1 MGATGSGAG
10 IFAESKGSTLELV
23 SAWLVVTVR
32 NKRVALLFKV
42 KQKSN
47 LFCFLLLLCFC
58 FASGFRT
65 RSTSSFSGRGNILSK
80 KRIKKLFS
88 STIN

>member
-32 NKRVALLFKV
+32 NKRVALLFKGL
-42 KQKSN
+42 
-47 LFCFLLLLCFC
+47 LFCLRRSKAKATALLFASALLLAL
-58 FASGFRT
+58 
-65 RSTSSFSGRGNILSK
+65 
-80 KRIKKLFS
+80 KLEVPLVLVVEVIF
-88 STIN
+88 

>member
-1 MGATGSGAG
+1 MGATGNGAG

-47 LFCFLLLLCFC
+47 C
-58 FASGFRT
+58 FASALLLVLELEVPLVLVVEVIF
-65 RSTSSFSGRGNILSK
+65 
-80 KRIKKLFS
+80 
-88 STIN
+88 

>member
-32 NKRVALLFKV
+32 NKRVALLFKG
-42 KQKSN
+42 KQNSN
-47 LFCFLLLLCFC
+47 PFCFASALLLLCFC
-58 FASGFRT
+58 FASALLLVLELEVPLVLVVEVIF
-65 RSTSSFSGRGNILSK
+65 
-80 KRIKKLFS
+80 
-88 STIN
+88 

>member
-47 LFCFLLLLCFC
+47 PFC
-58 FASGFRT
+58 FASALLLVLELG
-65 RSTSSFSGRGNILSK
+65 IPLVLVVK
-80 KRIKKLFS
+80 VIA
-88 STIN
+88 

>member
-32 NKRVALLFKV
+32 NKRVALLFKT

-47 LFCFLLLLCFC
+47 CFAFCFC
-58 FASGFRT
+58 FASGFKT

-80 KRIKKLFS
+80 KRMKKLFS

>member
-1 MGATGSGAG
+1 MGATGSRAR

-47 LFCFLLLLCFC
+47 PFCFGSALVLLLVLELEVPLVLVVEVIF
-58 FASGFRT
+58 
-65 RSTSSFSGRGNILSK
+65 
-80 KRIKKLFS
+80 
-88 STIN
+88 

>member
-32 NKRVALLFKV
+32 NKRVALLFKT

-47 LFCFLLLLCFC
+47 CFAFCFC
-58 FASGFRT
+58 FASA
-65 RSTSSFSGRGNILSK
+65 LLLAL
-80 KRIKKLFS
+80 KLEVPLVLVVEVIF
-88 STIN
+88 